1 MLRCPWRRGEE
12 TSETSKNKNKYK
24 YLHQQQK
31 QPTTVYVICSL
42 CPNQSFRVKNI
53 VIVFNKTTLI
63 FFFFWGKTLSS
74 HVPVILH
81 PYLHYS
87 VACFLVTVH
96 IQKHHSGLFAFLGLK
111 RTNQKMDNYI
121 LLAWQ
126 LLLVLISF
134 IMCVSVC
141 VCIY

>member
-1 MLRCPWRRGEE
+1 MRQVKTKTNTN
-12 TSETSKNKNKYK
+12 TSTNSKNNLLQFMWFVHFAQIRVSELKI
-24 YLHQQQK
+24 LSLFLIK
-31 QPTTVYVICSL
+31 Q
-42 CPNQSFRVKNI
+42 RW
-53 VIVFNKTTLI
+53 

>member
-1 MLRCPWRRGEE
+1 MRQVKTKTNTN
-12 TSETSKNKNKYK
+12 TSTNSKNNLLQFMWFVHFAQIRVSELKI
-24 YLHQQQK
+24 LSLFLIK
-31 QPTTVYVICSL
+31 QRW
-42 CPNQSFRVKNI
+42 F
-53 VIVFNKTTLI
+53 